1 MRFVKTVDI
10 LTAPI
15 TEAPHLGLAIIVQDL
30 TGEWAGKT
38 VQALFLSLQGDT
50 KKRRKTSMAMNKKLK
65 QRIFSLYREGCDR
78 KTVIRLIITMAKNT
92 EDSVEA
98 IEDFIEIW
106 RKEDSE

>member
-1 MRFVKTVDI
+1 
-10 LTAPI
+10 
-15 TEAPHLGLAIIVQDL
+15 
-30 TGEWAGKT
+30 
-38 VQALFLSLQGDT
+38 
-50 KKRRKTSMAMNKKLK
+50 MAMNKKLK

-78 KTVIRLIITMAKNT
+78 KTVILLLITLAKNT